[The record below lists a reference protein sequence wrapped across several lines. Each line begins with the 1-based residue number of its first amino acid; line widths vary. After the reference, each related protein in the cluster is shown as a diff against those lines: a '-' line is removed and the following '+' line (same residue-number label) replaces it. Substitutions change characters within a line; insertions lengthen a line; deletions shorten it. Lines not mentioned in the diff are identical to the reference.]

1 MVWSTP
7 HWLFGQSQK
16 PNRSVLRHSE
26 EYRCDTCLSR
36 QGSFLRTGPRQQQV
50 PHHHLIA
57 HLVELIL
64 MIHVMCRSRSASG
77 KGPGQQARAG
87 PVCCCLLFCCARSH
101 WLRSGTVDFPG
112 HSVVG
117 ERHRWR
123 ELVKEKVVYLDD
135 CSVQII
141 LSPGVWLLS
150 CSRFQF
156 KNYLR
161 RQACLTTVNNVHGG
175 QSCLTL
181 SSHLSSTNILYFM
194 FWKLNTT
201 PWQLC
206 YSWSSLQPK
215 KVTDPTCPWLWGQSQ
230 DSLRKYFISM
240 ITGVNKNNTREPP
253 PTLERHESGI

>member
-1 MVWSTP
+1 MW
-7 HWLFGQSQK
+7 HL
-16 PNRSVLRHSE
+16 SVLS
-26 EYRCDTCLSR
+26 
-36 QGSFLRTGPRQQQV
+36 GSFLAYWPPPTTDSSPSSHCPPCWIWWETECIRWERTWTASKSGASLLLSV
-50 PHHHLIA
+50 VLLCTFTLIEIRNSR
-57 HLVELIL
+57 L
-64 MIHVMCRSRSASG
+64 SRSLCRG
-77 KGPGQQARAG
+77 KTPMM
-87 PVCCCLLFCCARSH
+87 
-101 WLRSGTVDFPG
+101 RSGQK
-112 HSVVG
+112 
-117 ERHRWR
+117 R
-123 ELVKEKVVYLDD
+123 VVYLDD

-181 SSHLSSTNILYFM
+181 SSHLTSTNILYFM
-194 FWKLNTT
+194 FWKQNTT